1 MLENDGPDCM
11 QVLCRRSV
19 MLPVI
24 LIDGGVTGHLRPL
37 AQQRGVMQVLEKPLS
52 DATPVDDIRG
62 ALSADA

>member
-1 MLENDGPDCM
+1 
-11 QVLCRRSV
+11 

-37 AQQRGVMQVLEKPLS
+37 SQQRGVMQVLEKPLS